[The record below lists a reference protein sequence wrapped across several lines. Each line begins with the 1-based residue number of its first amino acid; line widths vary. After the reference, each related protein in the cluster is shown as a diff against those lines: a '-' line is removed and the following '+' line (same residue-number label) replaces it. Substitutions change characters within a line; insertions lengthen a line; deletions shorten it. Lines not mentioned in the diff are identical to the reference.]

1 MLNRTSPMKCI
12 SALVV
17 CYLAVGLSCQAQA
30 GQADEQRLYR
40 MAMEHIGEYP
50 ADQQAYVKAKGL
62 IRQLG
67 AINQKSPLTYVA
79 AGRLIYESAYI
90 GGHEIEPEA
99 LRRARN
105 LFSMAMRLD
114 PRFLDAYIYTTYV
127 CLFENKIAEA
137 RIIAQQAA
145 NIAQDSAQVAML
157 YGQIAMSENNVQEVE
172 ERAIAVLRDSRDKM
186 LIRQSHIMLRWVFEN
201 RERYDLA
208 EKEYQILIQLQ
219 PTSPWP
225 KSGYSQFLT
234 EHGRYVEA
242 IDQAQQAL
250 AIMNYGMAHLALG
263 EAHYWRGVELLW
275 THKQHQKAEPHFE
288 KAILH
293 DPTNANAHYGLGSVY
308 LFYGYDHRNLAE
320 LRMAEKEYLK
330 TIEMKPDHEQARG
343 SLQQV
348 RQYLE
353 AFRK

>member
-1 MLNRTSPMKCI
+1 M
-12 SALVV
+12 V
-17 CYLAVGLSCQAQA
+17 
-30 GQADEQRLYR
+30 
-40 MAMEHIGEYP
+40 MEHIGEYP

-172 ERAIAVLRDSRDKM
+172 ERAIAVLHDSRDKM
-186 LIRQSHIMLRWVFEN
+186 
-201 RERYDLA
+201 
-208 EKEYQILIQLQ
+208 
-219 PTSPWP
+219 
-225 KSGYSQFLT
+225 
-234 EHGRYVEA
+234 
-242 IDQAQQAL
+242 
-250 AIMNYGMAHLALG
+250 
-263 EAHYWRGVELLW
+263 
-275 THKQHQKAEPHFE
+275 
-288 KAILH
+288 
-293 DPTNANAHYGLGSVY
+293 
-308 LFYGYDHRNLAE
+308 
-320 LRMAEKEYLK
+320 
-330 TIEMKPDHEQARG
+330 
-343 SLQQV
+343 
-348 RQYLE
+348 
-353 AFRK
+353 